1 MKKTLAALF
10 VLMALAAPVS
20 AKDVY
25 VGTEQG
31 KDFWLLEETIVLEE
45 GVYKTDT
52 KDLRN
57 GEPDSVTHWKFVTD
71 GRQWYCLRSKNEQ
84 LEQTGG
90 SPVNIKRSELAQTI
104 FNYCVDFIKNHTP

>member
-10 VLMALAAPVS
+10 VLLALTVPAS
-20 AKDVY
+20 AEDVY
-25 VGTEQG
+25 IGTERG
-31 KDFWLLEETIVLEE
+31 KDYWLLEETIVFEE
-45 GVYKTDT
+45 GIYKTDT

-57 GEPDSVTHWKFVTD
+57 GELDSVTHWKFVTD

-90 SPVNIKRSELAQTI
+90 SPVNIKRSELARTI
-104 FNYCVDFIKNHTP
+104 FNYCVEFIKNNNP

>member
-25 VGTEQG
+25 VGTEHG
-31 KDFWLLEETIVLEE
+31 KDFWLQEETIVLEE

-57 GEPDSVTHWKFVTD
+57 GELDSVTHWKFVTD

-104 FNYCVDFIKNHTP
+104 FNYCVNFIKENNP

>member
-52 KDLRN
+52 K
-57 GEPDSVTHWKFVTD
+57 FVTD

>member
-10 VLMALAAPVS
+10 VLMALAVPAS

-25 VGTEQG
+25 IWTEQG
-31 KDFWLLEETIVLEE
+31 KDYWLAEETIVLEE

-52 KDLRN
+52 KDIRN
-57 GEPDSVTHWKFVTD
+57 GQLDSVTHWKFVTD

-84 LEQTGG
+84 REQTGG
-90 SPVNIKRSELAQTI
+90 SPVNIKRSELAQAI
-104 FNYCVDFIKNHTP
+104 FNYCVEFIKNNHP